1 MNSKEIQRL
10 LHRDCKN
17 SSGGITSLAY
27 TLEKSPNILSN
38 KLNVD
43 CEQNQ
48 LSFIEAIELIATVQ
62 SKKTLS
68 AIAAQIDHIVV
79 PMPKCKECEGGGQE
93 ILSRF
98 LDIAETSGRVGKEI
112 KESIKENSELGRD
125 LSPNEREKILKAVN
139 QLIEQAICLKMELGQ

>member
-27 TLEKSPNILSN
+27 TLEKSPKTLGN

-43 CEQNQ
+43 LEQNQ
-48 LSFIEAIELIATVQ
+48 LGFIEAIELIAMVQ
-62 SKKTLS
+62 SKKTIS

-79 PMPKCKECEGGGQE
+79 PMPTCKECESSGQE
-93 ILSRF
+93 ILSKF
-98 LDIAETSGRVGKEI
+98 LDIAETSGRIGKEI
-112 KESIKENSELGRD
+112 KESIKDNSELGRD
-125 LSPNEREKILKAVN
+125 LSPNERERILSAVN
-139 QLIEQAICLKMELGQ
+139 RLIEQAICLKMELGQ

>member
-62 SKKTLS
+62 SKKTIS

-79 PMPKCKECEGGGQE
+79 PMPRCADCGQDV
-93 ILSRF
+93 LSRF
-98 LDIAETSGRVGKEI
+98 LDIAESSGRIGKEI
-112 KESIKENSELGRD
+112 KSAVSSDSELGRN
-125 LSPNEREKILKAVN
+125 LSQREKQRILAEVE
-139 QLIEQAICLKMELGQ
+139 QLIEQAICLKLELAQ

>member
-79 PMPKCKECEGGGQE
+79 PMPNCADCGQDV
-93 ILSRF
+93 LARF
-98 LDIAETSGRVGKEI
+98 LDIAETSGRIGKEI
-112 KESIKENSELGRD
+112 KESIKDNSELGRD
-125 LSPNEREKILKAVN
+125 LSPNERER
-139 QLIEQAICLKMELGQ
+139 

>member
-1 MNSKEIQRL
+1 MNSKEIQKL

-17 SSGGITSLAY
+17 SSDGITSLAY

-79 PMPKCKECEGGGQE
+79 PMPKCADCGQDV
-93 ILSRF
+93 LSRF
-98 LDIAETSGRVGKEI
+98 LDIAESSGRIGKEI
-112 KESIKENSELGRD
+112 KSAVSSNSELGRD
-125 LSPNEREKILKAVN
+125 LSQNEKEKILAEVK

>member
-1 MNSKEIQRL
+1 M

-62 SKKTLS
+62 SKKTIS
-68 AIAAQIDHIVV
+68 AIAAQIDHIVI
-79 PMPKCKECEGGGQE
+79 PIPKCADCGQDV
-93 ILSRF
+93 LARF
-98 LDIAETSGRVGKEI
+98 LDIAESSGRIGKEI
-112 KESIKENSELGRD
+112 KSAVSSNSELGRD
-125 LSPNEREKILKAVN
+125 LSPNERERILAEVE
-139 QLIEQAICLKMELGQ
+139 QLIEQAICLKMELGK

>member
-1 MNSKEIQRL
+1 MNSKEIQKL

-79 PMPKCKECEGGGQE
+79 PMPKCADCGQDV
-93 ILSRF
+93 LSRF
-98 LDIAETSGRVGKEI
+98 LDIAESSGRIGKEI
-112 KESIKENSELGRD
+112 KSAVSSNSELGRD
-125 LSPNEREKILKAVN
+125 LSQNEKEKILAEVK

>member
-79 PMPKCKECEGGGQE
+79 PMPKCADCGQDV
-93 ILSRF
+93 LSRF
-98 LDIAETSGRVGKEI
+98 LDIAESSGRIGKEI
-112 KESIKENSELGRD
+112 KSAVSSNSELGRD
-125 LSPNEREKILKAVN
+125 LSQNEKEKILAEV
-139 QLIEQAICLKMELGQ
+139 E

>member
-1 MNSKEIQRL
+1 M

-62 SKKTLS
+62 SKKTIS

-79 PMPKCKECEGGGQE
+79 PMPKCADCGQDV
-93 ILSRF
+93 LSRF
-98 LDIAETSGRVGKEI
+98 LDIAESSGRIGKEI
-112 KESIKENSELGRD
+112 KSAVSSNSELGRD
-125 LSPNEREKILKAVN
+125 LSQNEKEKILAEVN

>member
-27 TLEKSPNILSN
+27 ALDKSSNILSN

-48 LSFIEAIELIATVQ
+48 LSFIEGLELMAMVRSRATLATIASEQGYLLVPIPECQ
-62 SKKTLS
+62 RSGVDKLKEVLSLS
-68 AIAAQIDHIVV
+68 AQAGKLCGEYSRSISADSDLGEQLSAAEKH
-79 PMPKCKECEGGGQE
+79 K
-93 ILSRF
+93 L
-98 LDIAETSGRVGKEI
+98 LDILNRLQDSV
-112 KESIKENSELGRD
+112 
-125 LSPNEREKILKAVN
+125 
-139 QLIEQAICLKMELGQ
+139 QCLKWDLGQ

>member
-79 PMPKCKECEGGGQE
+79 PMPRCADCGQDV
-93 ILSRF
+93 LSRF
-98 LDIAETSGRVGKEI
+98 LDIAESSGRIGKEI
-112 KESIKENSELGRD
+112 KSAVSSNSELGRD
-125 LSPNEREKILKAVN
+125 LSQNEKEKILAEVN

>member
-38 KLNVD
+38 KLNID

-48 LSFIEAIELIATVQ
+48 LSFIEGLELMAMVRSRAT
-62 SKKTLS
+62 LA
-68 AIAAQIDHIVV
+68 AIAAEQGYLLVSI
-79 PMPKCKECEGGGQE
+79 PECQRSGVDKLSEVLNLSAETGELCSEYRNAISADSDLGERLSHAEKSKLLE
-93 ILSRF
+93 ILSR
-98 LDIAETSGRVGKEI
+98 LQDSV
-112 KESIKENSELGRD
+112 
-125 LSPNEREKILKAVN
+125 
-139 QLIEQAICLKMELGQ
+139 QCLKWELEQ

>member
-79 PMPKCKECEGGGQE
+79 PMPKCADRGQDV
-93 ILSRF
+93 LSRF
-98 LDIAETSGRVGKEI
+98 LDIAESSGRIGKEI
-112 KESIKENSELGRD
+112 KSAVSSNSELGRD
-125 LSPNEREKILKAVN
+125 LSQNEKEKILAEVE
-139 QLIEQAICLKMELGQ
+139 QLIEQAICLKMELWQ

>member
-27 TLEKSPNILSN
+27 TFEKSPNILSN

-79 PMPKCKECEGGGQE
+79 PMPKCADCGQDV
-93 ILSRF
+93 LARF
-98 LDIAETSGRVGKEI
+98 LDIAESSGRIGKEI
-112 KESIKENSELGRD
+112 KSAVSSNSELGRD
-125 LSPNEREKILKAVN
+125 LSQNEKEK
-139 QLIEQAICLKMELGQ
+139 

>member
-1 MNSKEIQRL
+1 
-10 LHRDCKN
+10 
-17 SSGGITSLAY
+17 
-27 TLEKSPNILSN
+27 N

-79 PMPKCKECEGGGQE
+79 PMPKCADCGQDV
-93 ILSRF
+93 LSRF
-98 LDIAETSGRVGKEI
+98 LDIAESSGRIGKEI
-112 KESIKENSELGRD
+112 KSAVSSNSELGRD
-125 LSPNEREKILKAVN
+125 LSQNEKEKILAEVE

>member
-27 TLEKSPNILSN
+27 TLDKSPNILSN

-68 AIAAQIDHIVV
+68 AIAMQIDHIVV
-79 PMPKCKECEGGGQE
+79 PMPKCADCGQDV
-93 ILSRF
+93 LASF
-98 LDIAETSGRVGKEI
+98 LDIAESSGRIGKEI
-112 KESIKENSELGRD
+112 KSAVSSNSDLGRD
-125 LSPNEREKILKAVN
+125 LSHNEKQKILAEVER
-139 QLIEQAICLKMELGQ
+139 LIEQAICLKQELE

>member
-1 MNSKEIQRL
+1 
-10 LHRDCKN
+10 
-17 SSGGITSLAY
+17 
-27 TLEKSPNILSN
+27 
-38 KLNVD
+38 NVD

-79 PMPKCKECEGGGQE
+79 PMPRCADCGQDV
-93 ILSRF
+93 LARF
-98 LDIAETSGRVGKEI
+98 LDIAESSGRIGKEI
-112 KESIKENSELGRD
+112 KSAVSSDSELGRD
-125 LSPNEREKILKAVN
+125 LSQNEKEKILAEVE

>member
-27 TLEKSPNILSN
+27 ALDKSPNILSN

-48 LSFIEAIELIATVQ
+48 LGFIEGLELMAMVRSRAT
-62 SKKTLS
+62 LA
-68 AIAAQIDHIVV
+68 AIAAEQGYLLV
-79 PMPKCKECEGGGQE
+79 PIPECQRSGVDKLKEV
-93 ILSRF
+93 LSLSAQAGKLCGEYSRSISANSDLGEQLSAAETRKL
-98 LDIAETSGRVGKEI
+98 LDILNRLQDSV
-112 KESIKENSELGRD
+112 
-125 LSPNEREKILKAVN
+125 
-139 QLIEQAICLKMELGQ
+139 QCLKWDLGQ

>member
-27 TLEKSPNILSN
+27 TLEKSPNILGN

-79 PMPKCKECEGGGQE
+79 PMPRCTDCGQDV
-93 ILSRF
+93 LARF
-98 LDIAETSGRVGKEI
+98 LDIAESSGRIGKEI
-112 KESIKENSELGRD
+112 KSAVSSNSELGRD
-125 LSPNEREKILKAVN
+125 LSQNEKEKILAEVE

>member
-1 MNSKEIQRL
+1 M

-79 PMPKCKECEGGGQE
+79 PMPNCADCGQDV
-93 ILSRF
+93 L
-98 LDIAETSGRVGKEI
+98 A
-112 KESIKENSELGRD
+112 
-125 LSPNEREKILKAVN
+125 
-139 QLIEQAICLKMELGQ
+139 

>member
-1 MNSKEIQRL
+1 M

-79 PMPKCKECEGGGQE
+79 PMPRCADCGQDV
-93 ILSRF
+93 LARF
-98 LDIAETSGRVGKEI
+98 LDIAESSGRIGKEI
-112 KESIKENSELGRD
+112 KSAVSSNSELGRD
-125 LSPNEREKILKAVN
+125 LSQNEKEKILAEVE

>member
-62 SKKTLS
+62 SKKTL
-68 AIAAQIDHIVV
+68 
-79 PMPKCKECEGGGQE
+79 
-93 ILSRF
+93 
-98 LDIAETSGRVGKEI
+98 
-112 KESIKENSELGRD
+112 
-125 LSPNEREKILKAVN
+125 
-139 QLIEQAICLKMELGQ
+139 

>member
-1 MNSKEIQRL
+1 M

-79 PMPKCKECEGGGQE
+79 PMPKCADCGQDV
-93 ILSRF
+93 LSRF
-98 LDIAETSGRVGKEI
+98 LDIAESSGRIGKEI
-112 KESIKENSELGRD
+112 KSAVSSNSELGRD
-125 LSPNEREKILKAVN
+125 LSQNEKEKILAEVD

>member
-1 MNSKEIQRL
+1 M

-79 PMPKCKECEGGGQE
+79 PMPRCADCGQDV
-93 ILSRF
+93 LSRF
-98 LDIAETSGRVGKEI
+98 LDIAESSGRIGKEI
-112 KESIKENSELGRD
+112 KSAVSSNSELGRD
-125 LSPNEREKILKAVN
+125 LSQNEKEKILAEVN

>member
-1 MNSKEIQRL
+1 M

-79 PMPKCKECEGGGQE
+79 PMPKCADCGQDV
-93 ILSRF
+93 LARF
-98 LDIAETSGRVGKEI
+98 LDIAESSGRIGKEI
-112 KESIKENSELGRD
+112 KSAVSSNSELGRD
-125 LSPNEREKILKAVN
+125 LSQNEKEKILAEVN

>member
-1 MNSKEIQRL
+1 M

-27 TLEKSPNILSN
+27 TLEKSPNLLGN

-62 SKKTLS
+62 SKKTIS

-79 PMPKCKECEGGGQE
+79 PMPRCSECGQDV
-93 ILSRF
+93 LSRF
-98 LDIAETSGRVGKEI
+98 LDIAESSGKVGKEI
-112 KESIKENSELGRD
+112 KNSVKTDSELGRD
-125 LSPNEREKILKAVN
+125 LSQREKQRILAEVE
-139 QLIEQAICLKMELGQ
+139 QLIEQAICLKMELAQ

>member
-1 MNSKEIQRL
+1 M

-79 PMPKCKECEGGGQE
+79 PMPKCADCGQDV
-93 ILSRF
+93 LSRF
-98 LDIAETSGRVGKEI
+98 LDIAESSGRIGKEI
-112 KESIKENSELGRD
+112 KSAVSSNSELGRD
-125 LSPNEREKILKAVN
+125 LSQNEKEKILAEVE

>member
-27 TLEKSPNILSN
+27 TFEKSPNILSN

-79 PMPKCKECEGGGQE
+79 PMPKCADCGQDV
-93 ILSRF
+93 LSRF
-98 LDIAETSGRVGKEI
+98 LDIAESSGRIGKEI
-112 KESIKENSELGRD
+112 KSAVSSNSELGRD
-125 LSPNEREKILKAVN
+125 LSQNEKEKILAEVE
-139 QLIEQAICLKMELGQ
+139 QLIEQAICLKLELAQ

>member
-27 TLEKSPNILSN
+27 ALDKSPNILSN

-48 LSFIEAIELIATVQ
+48 LSFIEGLELMA
-62 SKKTLS
+62 
-68 AIAAQIDHIVV
+68 
-79 PMPKCKECEGGGQE
+79 
-93 ILSRF
+93 
-98 LDIAETSGRVGKEI
+98 
-112 KESIKENSELGRD
+112 
-125 LSPNEREKILKAVN
+125 N
-139 QLIEQAICLKMELGQ
+139 QRCFRCC

>member
-1 MNSKEIQRL
+1 MNSKEIHRL

-79 PMPKCKECEGGGQE
+79 PMPRCADCGQDV
-93 ILSRF
+93 LARF
-98 LDIAETSGRVGKEI
+98 LDIAESSGRIGKEI
-112 KESIKENSELGRD
+112 KSAVSSNSDLGRD
-125 LSPNEREKILKAVN
+125 LSQNEKEKILAEVE